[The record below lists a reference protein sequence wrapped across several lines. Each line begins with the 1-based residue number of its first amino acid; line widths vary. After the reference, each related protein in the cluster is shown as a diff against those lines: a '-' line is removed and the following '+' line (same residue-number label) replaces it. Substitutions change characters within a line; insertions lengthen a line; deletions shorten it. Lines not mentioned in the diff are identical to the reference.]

1 MAKSAR
7 SDKLDAENAL
17 AVQFKNQKPGGMN
30 MKRKFFLSCI
40 VIAVIVILVA
50 PAHAIFCHNCGV
62 KNADEAIYCIKCG
75 EKLKL
80 LEGKNIYDQS
90 CELFRQ
96 EKYDEVISSLVG
108 YCASNPQD
116 IKSQILL
123 AKAYLEKCDLLKE
136 QGSQQYKTLVYKPFE
151 MGKKIIRPRDQ
162 YLSEGLYIC
171 GRSFHINRRANRAS
185 KYLKKAIKLSMSPP
199 AEYFI
204 ALGDAQFTEGINEDP
219 TGFESSYY
227 LSAKNTYKRVVDMEI
242 ENNEKGKAY
251 YKLGVLHLYVNEKK
265 DAKQAFE
272 SALKFAENDSLIS
285 KIHSKMESK

>member
-1 MAKSAR
+1 
-7 SDKLDAENAL
+7 
-17 AVQFKNQKPGGMN
+17 
-30 MKRKFFLSCI
+30 MKRKFILSFI
-40 VIAVIVILVA
+40 LIAVIVIFVA
-50 PAHAIFCHNCGV
+50 PAHAIFCHKCGTELAEEALFCSKCGV
-62 KNADEAIYCIKCG
+62 N
-75 EKLKL
+75 
-80 LEGKNIYDQS
+80 LERLDGKSFYDQS

-123 AKAYLEKCDLLKE
+123 AKAYLEKCDLIKE

-151 MGKKIIRPRDQ
+151 IGKKLILPRDQ

-171 GRSFHINRRANRAS
+171 GRSLLINRRANKAS
-185 KYLKKAIKLSMSPP
+185 RYIKKAIKFSVAPS

-204 ALGDAQFTEGINEDP
+204 ALGDAQFAEGIGEDP
-219 TGFESSYY
+219 TGIESSYY
-227 LSAKNTYKRVVDMEI
+227 MSAKNTYKRVVDMEI

-251 YKLGVLHLYVNEKK
+251 YKLGALHLYLNEKK
-265 DAKQAFE
+265 AAKQAFE

-285 KIHSKMESK
+285 RIHNNMESK